1 MDLPLDNN
9 KSQFINLISWLIMYW
24 TKNATFFFSS
34 CKLRLMLTSMLLH
47 VMYVRDPFLHSMGAC
62 NTLWDAVLTDQST
75 KHAKCI
81 CWHADM
87 QLIQAVM
94 QIMTHIYSGLYFT
107 GWLSSTLNYKGQNNA
122 TARNVLY
129 VFHWNR

>member
-1 MDLPLDNN
+1 
-9 KSQFINLISWLIMYW
+9 
-24 TKNATFFFSS
+24 
-34 CKLRLMLTSMLLH
+34 MLTSMLLH

-75 KHAKCI
+75 KHAKYI

-94 QIMTHIYSGLYFT
+94 QIMTHILRTVF
-107 GWLSSTLNYKGQNNA
+107 WLS
-122 TARNVLY
+122 
-129 VFHWNR
+129 

>member
-1 MDLPLDNN
+1 M
-9 KSQFINLISWLIMYW
+9 F
-24 TKNATFFFSS
+24 
-34 CKLRLMLTSMLLH
+34 TSMLLH

-62 NTLWDAVLTDQST
+62 DTLWDAVLTDQST
-75 KHAKCI
+75 NHAKYI

-122 TARNVLY
+122 TARNILY